1 MAVYA
6 RLRPPRPGS
15 GDPPCEVL
23 PAADDRSGSRKKSV
37 PTDLEFTVQRKASA
51 GHVNNLPQ
59 RFCFHFDGVRV
70 CAAPLASHAVQ
81 HTSPRAVRCLPARCS
96 TNSLART
103 PYLKWRRATSSA
115 AR

>member
-70 CAAPLASHAVQ
+70 CAAPLLCQ
-81 HTSPRAVRCLPARCS
+81 PR
-96 TNSLART
+96 
-103 PYLKWRRATSSA
+103 SA
-115 AR
+115 AHLTAAPCVVCPPGVRPIHSPGHRI